1 MWFSFKIWL
10 LKHQSDSLF
19 FHCKISQFLEIK
31 SPDGYRRYKIPLCTK
46 SDKSQFQGHLST
58 IVLLVHWKEIL
69 YEVLTSGI
77 SFFLC
82 LSVCEVSLTNGP
94 LPVEP
99 GTAVITGFM
108 LTTPHN
114 EVGSVLRWGWS
125 TGTDGNVAF
134 DIWRRVLLGKFKG

>member
-69 YEVLTSGI
+69 YEILTLGI
-77 SFFLC
+77 SFFC
-82 LSVCEVSLTNGP
+82 LFVCLWGQPHQRSPPCGARDCSYHRVHAHH
-94 LPVEP
+94 
-99 GTAVITGFM
+99 TAQRSGKCFKMRLKHWHRWECCLWHLEEGF
-108 LTTPHN
+108 TWQ
-114 EVGSVLRWGWS
+114 V
-125 TGTDGNVAF
+125 
-134 DIWRRVLLGKFKG
+134 